1 MERHVGKLVRI
12 NGQEVT
18 FLLTEPLD
26 IERLGR
32 LTDSPNPVISF
43 KTPVAEITFFDNR
56 RISPEQR
63 KKIFALF
70 EEISAYTGHF
80 PTEVREI
87 LECRFIAQ
95 EGIEYFSLSDVN
107 KTIAREFISYLIEFC
122 FTWNI
127 PFKDKGITMAD
138 DVSKY
143 LWLCIKHRKCCVCG
157 KDADRH
163 HVDTVGMGRDRRK
176 VNHSEH
182 RFMALCRKHHQ
193 EVDLIGQETFDELNH
208 VQGVKLSPE
217 DVKEFGI

>member
-1 MERHVGKLVRI
+1 MERVIGKLIRVSGKELVFELAEELDLSKLARL
-12 NGQEVT
+12 NEN
-18 FLLTEPLD
+18 EPL
-26 IERLGR
+26 
-32 LTDSPNPVISF
+32 SVWVKN
-43 KTPVAEITFFDNR
+43 PVAEITFFDKR

-87 LECRFIAQ
+87 LEFRFIAQ

-182 RFMALCRKHHQ
+182 RFMALCRKHHE
-193 EVDLIGQETFDELNH
+193 EVGLIGQETFDELNH
-208 VQGVKLSPE
+208 VMGVKLSPE
-217 DVKEFGI
+217 DIKEFGI